1 MNQARSLPD
10 IFADLVRRLANLM
23 RTEAQLARVEV
34 AEKING
40 MAASFVILLIGATLV
55 IPGLVVLLQAAVA
68 ALIDAGYARAA
79 SALIVGGVALIIGII
94 LIALGMRGLRSDRLV
109 PTRTLGQLQ
118 RDTAVVKQQVSND
131 HDTVQRA
138 A

>member
-34 AEKING
+34 AEKINS
-40 MAASFVILLIGATLV
+40 MAASFVTLLIGATLV
-55 IPGLVVLLQAAVA
+55 IPGLVVLLQEAVA
-68 ALIDAGYARAA
+68 ALIDAGYARTA
-79 SALIVGGVALIIGII
+79 SALIVGGVVLVIGII
-94 LIALGMRGLRSDRLV
+94 LIALGTRGLRSDRLV

>member
-1 MNQARSLPD
+1 MNQTRSLPD
-10 IFADLVRRLANLM
+10 IFANLVRRLANLM

-55 IPGLVVLLQAAVA
+55 IPGLVILLQEAVA
-68 ALIDAGYARAA
+68 ALIDAGYTRTA
-79 SALIVGGVALIIGII
+79 SALIAGGVALVIGII
-94 LIALGMRGLRSDRLV
+94 LIALGMRGLRSERLV
-109 PTRTLGQLQ
+109 PNRTLGQFQ
-118 RDTAVVKQQVSND
+118 RDTAMVKQQVSKD

>member
-23 RTEAQLARVEV
+23 RTEAHLARVEV

-40 MAASFVILLIGATLV
+40 MATSFVTLLIGATLV
-55 IPGLVVLLQAAVA
+55 IPGLVVLLQEAVA
-68 ALIDAGYARAA
+68 ALIDAGYARTA
-79 SALIVGGVALIIGII
+79 SALIIGGVALVIGFI
-94 LIALGMRGLRSDRLV
+94 LIALGLRGLRSDRLV

>member
-40 MAASFVILLIGATLV
+40 MAASFVTLLIGATLV
-55 IPGLVVLLQAAVA
+55 IPGLVVLLQEAVA
-68 ALIDAGYARAA
+68 ALIDAGYARTA
-79 SALIVGGVALIIGII
+79 SALIVGGVVLVIGII
-94 LIALGMRGLRSDRLV
+94 LIALGTRGLRSDRLV